1 MFKVGDMVYVISNR
15 RNGLFECSCHSN
27 YWIKA
32 VDPDPRYKNL
42 YLVHDPRVSKTSE
55 RYASKWD
62 MFKSLDDAMATC
74 DHRNALIATAECS
87 YPEGVK
93 YE

>member
-1 MFKVGDMVYVISNR
+1 MFKVGDAVYVISKR
-15 RNGLFECSCHSN
+15 HGFFECSMYAI
-27 YWIKA
+27 YWIKV

-42 YLVHDPRVSKTSE
+42 YLVHDPRSNSSE
-55 RYASKWD
+55 RYVSKWD
-62 MFKSLDDAMATC
+62 MFESFDDAMATC

-93 YE
+93 HE